1 MRMIENNEEMVTVK
15 LAVPSMSDFDI
26 NCSIDNLISCDDYMK
41 EINRLVIKDEKE
53 RYIRE
58 LLNRLNKITKY
69 MENFVGDTET
79 GGIHPEV
86 VISVAKG
93 YPLFPWEKYLDEKT
107 YKMLT
112 SEVKNEERHD

>member
-1 MRMIENNEEMVTVK
+1 MKMIENNEEMVTVD
-15 LAVPSMSDFDI
+15 LTVPSMSNFDI
-26 NCSIDNLISCDDYMK
+26 NCSIDNIMSTEDYMK
-41 EINRLVIKDEKE
+41 QINDLIIEDEKE

-69 MENFVGDTET
+69 VEQFVGDSET
-79 GGIHPEV
+79 GGIHPGL
-86 VISVAKG
+86 VIAVAKG
-93 YPLFPWEKYLDEKT
+93 HNIFYWEKYLDEET